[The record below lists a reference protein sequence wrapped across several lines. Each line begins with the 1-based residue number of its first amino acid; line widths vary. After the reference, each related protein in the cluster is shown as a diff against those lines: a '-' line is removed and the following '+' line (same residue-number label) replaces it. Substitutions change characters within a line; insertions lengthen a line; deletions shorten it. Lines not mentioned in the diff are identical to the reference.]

1 MGMILDGPHL
11 AFGSGTTYPFSVDN
25 FSCKEVG
32 NLSGPAQGIID
43 GQSIARNGET
53 EFEVII

>member
-1 MGMILDGPHL
+1 MVHIWLLVLEQPIL
-11 AFGSGTTYPFSVDN
+11 FSVDN